1 MRRLDAV
8 AVLLLAVGALA
19 LAGSAIARPADS
31 PSGTQRLGEPPQ
43 ATDYTTQLDPAIAT
57 GPDGRAIALV
67 TRDGHAI
74 VRRARPGR
82 RFGAPRRLPLGSK
95 ANTLAAAAGAGF
107 AALAWTHFDATYF
120 PLPYSR
126 DVPCCARLRAA
137 LIDRPGRVTH
147 PRTLSAPGSNVES
160 MLLSVRGRRAAIAWR
175 DARGVRTSIA
185 TRGRG
190 FSRPVTV
197 TPSEGSLLGVALPRS
212 TPHVFLVLGYR
223 APWTVVETWRHR
235 GRTRRRTL
243 GRFGGRVTTVEFQA
257 VVAPSGR
264 MLLAGDLFRRKPR
277 LRRLDVAT
285 RRPGGRL
292 RATRLRVPLTRS
304 GTATAI
310 ALAPSGRGLV
320 ATADGARR
328 LALRPVDRGGHVG
341 PARYVTTRSPLAA
354 SAMAIDSSGAGVL
367 TVHTV
372 GGTSAHR
379 HDRLLAWALSP
390 GTRPGPRRTLPP
402 GTTPWWSGL
411 TVTVDRRVA
420 WTEGRFTYAARLP

>member
-1 MRRLDAV
+1 M
-8 AVLLLAVGALA
+8 VLLLALSALA
-19 LAGSAIARPADS
+19 LAGSAIARPAGS
-31 PSGTQRLGEPPQ
+31 PRGTQRLGEPPP
-43 ATDYTTQLDPAIAT
+43 ATDYFTTQLNPAIAT

-67 TRDGHAI
+67 TQDGHAI
-74 VRRARPGR
+74 VRRARPGH
-82 RFGAPRRLPLGSK
+82 RFGPARRLPLGSK

-126 DVPCCARLRAA
+126 DEPCCARLRAA
-137 LIDRPGRVTH
+137 LLDRSGRASH
-147 PRTLSAPGSNVES
+147 PRTLSAPGTNVAS

-197 TPSEGSLLGVALPRS
+197 TASEGSLLGVALPRS
-212 TPHVFLVLGYR
+212 TPHVFLAVGYG
-223 APWTVVETWRHR
+223 APFTVVEAWRHR
-235 GRTRRRTL
+235 GRGHRRTL
-243 GRFGGRVTTVEFQA
+243 GRFGGPVTGGLQA

-264 MLLAGDLFRRKPR
+264 MLLAGDLFRLKPR

-292 RATRLRVPLTRS
+292 RATRLRAPVTKS
-304 GTATAI
+304 STATAI
-310 ALAPSGRGLV
+310 ALAPSGRGLWRSP
-320 ATADGARR
+320 GISEK
-328 LALRPVDRGGHVG
+328 LS
-341 PARYVTTRSPLAA
+341 PARYVTTRSPLGA
-354 SAMAIDSSGAGVL
+354 SAMAIDSSGAGLL

-379 HDRLLAWALSP
+379 RDRLLAWALSP
-390 GTRPGPRRTLPP
+390 GSRPGPRRTLSLATDPL
-402 GTTPWWSGL
+402 WSGP
-411 TVTVDRRVA
+411 TVTADRRVA